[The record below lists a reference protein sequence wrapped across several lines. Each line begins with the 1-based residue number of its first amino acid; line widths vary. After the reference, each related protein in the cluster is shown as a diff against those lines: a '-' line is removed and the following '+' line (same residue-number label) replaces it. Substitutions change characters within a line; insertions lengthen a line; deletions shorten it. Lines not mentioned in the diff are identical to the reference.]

1 MTPKEIKEAQE
12 ELMAAEL
19 ERRMELIGEYHS
31 NDEDKILEMI
41 ESESKSD
48 IS

>member
-12 ELMAAEL
+12 ELRAAKL

-41 ESESKSD
+41 ESESKSN